1 MKKYLNLLWITALV
15 LGWLFD
21 FLFWRRPVGINFA
34 VFFTLCLLGGFGL
47 LLANGHK
54 PAPKSLWLLL
64 PFAFFTTIAWVRRE
78 PLTLILAYAFTFVS
92 LGLLAVTYLGGRWPR
107 YGLFDYFYKFFQLA
121 YSMILRP
128 YQLIDQSHIDLA
140 ALGAKMKGSSAKRII
155 RGILFA
161 IPVVIFFTVLL
172 ASADI
177 VFNQKLSDFFAE
189 FDIDKIPEYVFRL
202 IIILF
207 LAYNLVGVFLH
218 AALHS
223 QDEKLLGE
231 ERPVLKHFLHFTE
244 TAIILGSVVV
254 LFLLFVIVQFR
265 YFFGGEV
272 NIGVEGYTYSQYAR
286 SGFNELI
293 WVALCSLAMS
303 LGLSTIT
310 RRETEWHKRIYSG
323 LSVAVL
329 ALVLVILVSAYQ
341 RLSLA
346 IDWHGFSRLR
356 LYPRVFLIW
365 VGILFVAVIVLEIIR
380 REHLFAFAAVLAAL
394 GFAVTLSLIDI
405 DASIVRHN
413 VYRTLEG
420 KHFNANHLTTLSED
434 AVPELVAGFNDPSLP
449 LEVHEGIGAALACFT
464 NSDFFLDF
472 STRDWRSF
480 NISQWRAFS
489 ALDSVDE
496 LLQEYQFRYYHS
508 QSQPP
513 QVKTPGGTFY
523 DCANYGP

>member
-1 MKKYLNLLWITALV
+1 MNKYRNLLWITALL

-34 VFFTLCLLGGFGL
+34 VFLTLCLLGGFGL
-47 LLANGHK
+47 LLANGLK
-54 PAPKSLWLLL
+54 PAQKSLWLLL
-64 PFAFFTTIAWVRRE
+64 PFAFFSTIAWVRRE
-78 PLTLILAYAFTFVS
+78 PLTLFLAYAFTTVS
-92 LGLLAVTYLGGRWPR
+92 MGLLAVTYLGGRWPR
-107 YGLFDYFYKFFQLA
+107 YSLFDYIYKFFQLA

-128 YQLIDQSHIDLA
+128 YQFFDQSHVDLA
-140 ALGAKMKGSSAKRII
+140 AVGEKMKSSSAKRIL
-155 RGILFA
+155 RGVLFA
-161 IPVVIFFTVLL
+161 IPVVVFFAVLL
-172 ASADI
+172 ASADV
-177 VFNQKLSDFFAE
+177 VFSQKIGDFF
-189 FDIDKIPEYVFRL
+189 DIFNIGKIPEYVFRL

-207 LAYNLVGVFLH
+207 LAYNLMGVFLH

-223 QDEKLLGE
+223 KDEKLLGE
-231 ERPVLKHFLHFTE
+231 DRPVLKHFLHFTE

-254 LFLLFVIVQFR
+254 LFLLFVIVQFQ

-272 NIGVEGYTYSQYAR
+272 NIGIEGYTYSQYAR

-293 WVALCSLAMS
+293 LVALCSLGMI

-310 RRETEWHKRIYSG
+310 RRETERQKRIYSG
-323 LSVAVL
+323 LGVAIL

-380 REHLFAFAAVLAAL
+380 RERLFAFAAVLASL
-394 GFAVTLSLIDI
+394 GFAVSLSLIDV

-420 KHFNANHLTTLSED
+420 KHFNANHLTTLSAD
-434 AVPELVAGFNDPSLP
+434 AVPELVARFRDSTIP
-449 LEVHEGIGAALACFT
+449 LEVHEGIGAALTCFV
-464 NSDFFLDF
+464 NSDFFLDHA
-472 STRDWRSF
+472 SYDWRSF
-480 NISQWRAFS
+480 NFSQWRAYN

-496 LLQEYQFRYYHS
+496 RLQDYWYQGRFH
-508 QSQPP
+508 PP
-513 QVKTPGGTFY
+513 LVRTPGDALY
-523 DCANYGP
+523 ECAK